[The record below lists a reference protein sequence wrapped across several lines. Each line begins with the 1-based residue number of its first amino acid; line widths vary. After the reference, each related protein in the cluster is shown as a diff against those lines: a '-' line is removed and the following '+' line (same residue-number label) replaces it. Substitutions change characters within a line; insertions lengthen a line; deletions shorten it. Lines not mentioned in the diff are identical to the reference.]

1 LVVVEAVVVAVVL
14 VLGLV
19 LALEAA
25 VVVVAD
31 LALALGWMVVMVHYW
46 VAVVVEVVKVVEV
59 NIAPLELEVLAETQ
73 VLLVLGAP

>member
-31 LALALGWMVVMVHYW
+31 LELALGWMVVMVHYW